1 MALAIFQQMTNTVLA
16 VLGENA
22 LLRGTLACRVNIEHG
37 VQVTGEDGMTVL
49 ERSIATIPSSVN
61 PKVGDALMHP
71 EGTYRLEVQTAN
83 NGHSKRF
90 ILLPVES

>member
-1 MALAIFQQMTNTVLA
+1 MAIAAFSRMTATVLTI
-16 VLGENA
+16 LGEGA
-22 LLRGTLACRVNIEHG
+22 LLRGTVACRVNIEHG

-49 ERSIATIPSSVN
+49 ERSIATLPSAVN

-71 EGTYRLEVQTAN
+71 EGSYRLDVQTAN

>member
-1 MALAIFQQMTNTVLA
+1 MAIAAFSRMTATVLA
-16 VLGENA
+16 ILGEEA
-22 LLRGTLACRVNIEHG
+22 LLRGTVACRVNIEHG

-49 ERSIATIPSSVN
+49 ERSVATLPSSAD

-71 EGTYRLEVQTAN
+71 EGSYRLDVQTAN

>member
-1 MALAIFQQMTNTVLA
+1 MIRLTINGLEVS
-16 VLGENA
+16 V
-22 LLRGTLACRVNIEHG
+22 
-37 VQVTGEDGMTVL
+37 EDGMTVL

-71 EGTYRLEVQTAN
+71 EGSYRLDVQTAN

>member
-1 MALAIFQQMTNTVLA
+1 MAIAAFQRMTSAVLAI
-16 VLGENA
+16 LGEDA
-22 LLRGTLACRVNIEHG
+22 LLRGTVACRVNIEHG

-49 ERSIATIPSSVN
+49 ERSIATIASSSD

-71 EGTYRLEVQTAN
+71 EGSYRLDVQTGN

-90 ILLPVES
+90 ILLPVDP